1 MKKEWKKNDSR
12 VLKMEEESREKDLE
26 KKINKKIEE
35 CDSIIKV
42 TIKAVKG
49 LNITQKK
56 ILFAKENLESTNYN
70 AQWNKNILSN
80 LRDQQIYQ
88 WDPSFDGYFKAYDIG
103 VTGLQDFSRELLS
116 SINDIENKM
125 DFISGASSSSNA
137 NMGTGCRIL
146 GNYLN
151 DNRDNVVV
159 NSIALENPW
168 DNPIYSR
175 NSLKERLF
183 PIKAYLAD
191 TLDSLWD
198 SLLFEGRI
206 EENRPPALLMREFI
220 SDFLHTLT
228 PRNDILKMDWCE
240 KSERGNP
247 TQRSMVIFVILG
259 SDEDFSWNDKNYEPI
274 VGIATE
280 YRSLYEIL
288 NGYTHYR
295 GEGTSKDVK
304 IKLKSFAEQLQS
316 YTLEILRLRE
326 IYSS

>member
-1 MKKEWKKNDSR
+1 M
-12 VLKMEEESREKDLE
+12 LKMEEESRKKDLV
-26 KKINKKIEE
+26 KNINIKIEE

-42 TIKAVKG
+42 TTKAMKG
-49 LNITQKK
+49 LNTTQKK

-70 AQWNKNILSN
+70 AKWNKNILSN
-80 LRDQQIYQ
+80 LRDQQVYQ
-88 WDPSFDGYFKAYDIG
+88 WDPSFDGYLKAYDTG
-103 VTGLQDFSRELLS
+103 VTGLHDFSRELLS

-125 DFISGASSSSNA
+125 DFISGATSSSDA

-159 NSIALENPW
+159 NTIALENPW
-168 DNPIYSR
+168 DNPFYSR
-175 NSLKERLF
+175 NSLKEKLF

-198 SLLFEGRI
+198 SLLFEGRK
-206 EENRPPALLMREFI
+206 EENRPPALLMREFM

-228 PRNDILKMDWCE
+228 PRDDIIKLDWCE
-240 KSERGNP
+240 KSEQGNP

-274 VGIATE
+274 VGIATG
-280 YRSLYEIL
+280 YRSLYKIL

-304 IKLKSFAEQLQS
+304 IELKSFAEQLQS

-326 IYSS
+326 ISSS